1 MSGTVEL
8 RKYLETIGCESYL
21 ETLTENG
28 FYTTK
33 AALASAT
40 YEELLDCNVRPVH
53 AKLIL
58 SSLRASGGPSVPAA
72 DDGPEVVANFLRSVG
87 LEHTQDALKA
97 AGYTSMARLGESS
110 YEELVAANLK
120 PVHARLIVSNL
131 DSQST
136 AAAAT
141 PQRSVGGVDDEV
153 LGSRTAL
160 LGGARAAAAQ
170 QGLGGESGALPRVPH
185 RRAARGLGRAQR
197 AAAAGRKTPPMLRA
211 PHKKSGGATSCP
223 PARRTRRAARAR
235 RRAPRKATARRHRCL
250 EARNN
255 NITSKRTTM
264 SCRSIVTAAD
274 ASSATSRAG
283 EDHGPKRS

>member
-110 YEELVAANLK
+110 YEELVSAKLK

-141 PQRSVGGVDDEV
+141 PQRSMSGVDDEV
-153 LGSRTAL
+153 LSSRTAL
-160 LGGARAAAAQ
+160 LGGGAQKPPPRSKGSVAKVELCLACLIGALLAGLIILTGPVTGAGFNPARDIAPRLVAALAGGVGWRAAFPSGWWIYSAGPVVGAVLGAA
-170 QGLGGESGALPRVPH
+170 LCL
-185 RRAARGLGRAQR
+185 
-197 AAAAGRKTPPMLRA
+197 
-211 PHKKSGGATSCP
+211 
-223 PARRTRRAARAR
+223 
-235 RRAPRKATARRHRCL
+235 RCL
-250 EARNN
+250 GSDR
-255 NITSKRTTM
+255 
-264 SCRSIVTAAD
+264 
-274 ASSATSRAG
+274 
-283 EDHGPKRS
+283 